1 MDVIVNADDLG
12 ISRKVNSATFELL
25 DQRLVTSSTLLANGE
40 FVEEACG
47 ELFRFPHCSF
57 GVHLNITE
65 FRSLSRSGL
74 IGPLLD
80 DAGMF
85 HQARTRQVTLN
96 RPLLEGIFEE
106 FSAQVQK
113 LLSLGVQVSH
123 IDSHNYILSNRK
135 LFPIL
140 KRIQKKFQ
148 IRRARITRNIYADE
162 PISQLGLTTHQLGL
176 DPLLAYG
183 DVSKALRAKKWL
195 YNFLLRNYYRTKTT
209 DGFSGFRL
217 FYEYAR
223 THKMKHRTFE
233 VNVHPE
239 STYYDA
245 GETEIL
251 RGPWREAVG
260 FPIRLIS
267 YYEI

>member
-12 ISRKVNSATFELL
+12 MSRNVNHATFELL
-25 DQRLVTSSTLLANGE
+25 SQRLVTSSTLLANGE
-40 FVEEACG
+40 FVEEACS

-65 FRSLSRSGL
+65 FRPLSSSGL
-74 IGPLLD
+74 LDPLLD
-80 DAGMF
+80 NAGMF
-85 HQARTRQVTLN
+85 HQARTSEVTLD
-96 RPLLEGIFEE
+96 RPLLQGIFEE

-123 IDSHNYILSNRK
+123 IDSHHYILTIPK

-140 KRIQKKFQ
+140 KRIQRKYR

-162 PISQLGLTTHQLGL
+162 LISQIGLTPFELGV
-176 DPLLAYG
+176 DPLFAGG
-183 DVSKALRAKKWL
+183 DVSKSLRSKKWL

-223 THKMKHRTFE
+223 THKMNQRTFE

-239 STYYDA
+239 NPYYDA
-245 GETEIL
+245 GEMDIL
-251 RGPWREAVG
+251 RGPWREAIRL
-260 FPIRLIS
+260 PIRLIS

>member
-1 MDVIVNADDLG
+1 MDLIVNADDLG
-12 ISRKVNSATFELL
+12 ISRHVNSATFELL
-25 DQRLVTSSTLLANGE
+25 DQGLVTSSTLLANGQ
-40 FVEEACG
+40 FVEEVCG

-65 FRSLSRSGL
+65 FRPLSSSGL
-74 IGPLLD
+74 LGPLLD
-80 DAGMF
+80 NGGMF
-85 HQARTRQVTLN
+85 HQPRTRQVTLD

-123 IDSHNYILSNRK
+123 IDSHHYILSMSR

-140 KRIQKKFQ
+140 KRIQKTFG

-162 PISQLGLTTHQLGL
+162 SISQLGLTPHELGI
-176 DPLLAYG
+176 DPLLADG
-183 DVSKALRAKKWL
+183 DVSKGVRAKKWL
-195 YNFLLRNYYRTKTT
+195 YNFFLRNYYRTKTT

-223 THKMKHRTFE
+223 THKMKQRTFE

-239 STYYDA
+239 NLYYDA

-260 FPIRLIS
+260 FPIQLIS